1 MLPDR
6 QVFDEALA
14 KVRLPRPTVVNGTV
28 SGIDLHIGSDDVNPD
43 QAIKIPIKY
52 SKATMKARPPSLSKA
67 WKAAVDLQGPQPGS
81 GNYRDMGASQLM
93 ASVNQQSQ
101 GSGSKLDPSD
111 IAAMISAEV
120 KSHSTYVVKK
130 QDSVNPTQGTQAT
143 QGSQAAPSQKDP
155 DFVDAD
161 ADQEMDVIP
170 EEAEDEYVS
179 KEDIVKAWR
188 FGSTWVPMEADM
200 FEPLVTNKGVEIL
213 NLIPTAN
220 VRQITMRHLLTYADQ
235 AMASDWGGSIRLAR
249 HHLGQSA
256 DSVCVP
262 HRGNEKQEHVR
273 GGTLGAQRPSRACHW
288 YLCTHA

>member
-14 KVRLPRPTVVNGTV
+14 RARLPRPTVVNGTV
-28 SGIDLHIGSDDVNPD
+28 SGIDLHIGSDDVNAD
-43 QAIKIPIKY
+43 QAIRISIKY

-101 GSGSKLDPSD
+101 GSGAKLDPSD

-130 QDSVNPTQGTQAT
+130 QDSVNPAQGTQAT
-143 QGSQAAPSQKDP
+143 QGTQAALSQKDP
-155 DFVDAD
+155 HFVDAD
-161 ADQEMDVIP
+161 QDMEAIP
-170 EEAEDEYVS
+170 EDAEEEYVS

-213 NLIPTAN
+213 NFIPTDN
-220 VRQITMRHLLTYADQ
+220 VRGYAP
-235 AMASDWGGSIRLAR
+235 I
-249 HHLGQSA
+249 
-256 DSVCVP
+256 
-262 HRGNEKQEHVR
+262 
-273 GGTLGAQRPSRACHW
+273 
-288 YLCTHA
+288 

>member
-6 QVFDEALA
+6 QIFDDALA
-14 KVRLPRPTVVNGTV
+14 KVRMPRPSVVNGTV

-43 QAIKIPIKY
+43 QAISIPIKY

-81 GNYRDMGASQLM
+81 GGYQDMGASQLM

-130 QDSVNPTQGTQAT
+130 QEPVNPTNTQAT
-143 QGSQAAPSQKDP
+143 QASQAGPSQSDP
-155 DFVDAD
+155 DFVDTDEIMASTN
-161 ADQEMDVIP
+161 
-170 EEAEDEYVS
+170 AEDAEEEYVS

-200 FEPLVTNKGVEIL
+200 FEPLVTSKGVEIL
-213 NLIPTAN
+213 NFIPTAN
-220 VRQITMRHLLTYADQ
+220 V
-235 AMASDWGGSIRLAR
+235 SIRF
-249 HHLGQSA
+249 QCSF
-256 DSVCVP
+256 
-262 HRGNEKQEHVR
+262 
-273 GGTLGAQRPSRACHW
+273 
-288 YLCTHA
+288 

>member
-14 KVRLPRPTVVNGTV
+14 QVRLPRPTVVNGTV
-28 SGIDLHIGSDDVNPD
+28 SGIDLHIGSAEINSD
-43 QAIKIPIKY
+43 QAISIPIKY

-67 WKAAVDLQGPQPGS
+67 WKAAVDLQGPQAGS
-81 GNYRDMGASQLM
+81 GGYQDGGASQLM

-130 QDSVNPTQGTQAT
+130 QEPANAALPTQATQGTQA
-143 QGSQAAPSQKDP
+143 GPSQRDP
-155 DFVDAD
+155 DFIDTDEPMGMGEDA
-161 ADQEMDVIP
+161 
-170 EEAEDEYVS
+170 EEEFVA

-200 FEPLVTNKGVEIL
+200 FEPLVTSKGVEIL
-213 NLIPTAN
+213 NFIPTAN
-220 VRQITMRHLLTYADQ
+220 VC
-235 AMASDWGGSIRLAR
+235 AR
-249 HHLGQSA
+249 CPG
-256 DSVCVP
+256 D
-262 HRGNEKQEHVR
+262 RDD
-273 GGTLGAQRPSRACHW
+273 
-288 YLCTHA
+288 